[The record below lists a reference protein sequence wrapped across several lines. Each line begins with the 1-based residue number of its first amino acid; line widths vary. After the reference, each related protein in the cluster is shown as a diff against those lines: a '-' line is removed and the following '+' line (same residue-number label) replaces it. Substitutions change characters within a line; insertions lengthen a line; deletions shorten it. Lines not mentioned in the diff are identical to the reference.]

1 MSPMELSS
9 SKTVRTKDGSQL
21 RADTTGRSPLR
32 SSSRVATCS
41 TAIIKASPGRL
52 ASSSPVRVGPQSE
65 LLTANCIII
74 AQFPIENHSEQGQFA
89 ELAPENIG
97 KSAKFGAIIMQFAVA
112 LLSSAPLSSAQLSSA
127 QLSSALLSSAQL
139 CLALLC
145 LSQHFSAQFACF
157 GFSAAGPMSS
167 VTHELRLCC
176 CRYCSDVD

>member
-52 ASSSPVRVGPQSE
+52 ASSSPVRMGPQSE

-127 QLSSALLSSAQL
+127 QLSSAQLSSALLSSAL
-139 CLALLC
+139 LISAL
-145 LSQHFSAQFACF
+145 F
-157 GFSAAGPMSS
+157 SS
-167 VTHELRLCC
+167 VRMFWFFSSRSDELSHSRVAPLLLPLLQ
-176 CRYCSDVD
+176 